1 MSELSVSTIVAFL
14 AYVAIVLSI
23 GVYAYLK
30 TKNATDYFL
39 GGRELSPT
47 VTAISAGASDM
58 SGWVLL
64 GLPGY
69 AYLAGLEAAWIS
81 LGLVIGVAANWGLMA
96 KRLRIYSEQLDDAV
110 TLPTYLQRRFA
121 DKTPWLK
128 SISSLSILLFFLF
141 YVGSGLIAG
150 GKLFNEVFGFDYQ
163 IAVFVSVALILFYT
177 LFGGFLAVSW
187 TDVFQGL
194 LMLLAL
200 VCVPVLVISQAGGLD
215 EFTAQISLKNPQ
227 LLNVFTDI
235 NGDALGW
242 LAIVSAMGWGL
253 GYFGQPHILARFMAI
268 RSAAETGKA
277 ASIGVTWAFLCYL
290 LAILVGLSGVAYLP
304 GIIPDSEKVFIA
316 LTGLIFHPL
325 IAGILLAAI
334 LAAIMSTVD
343 SQLLVCSSSL
353 AEDLYP
359 LVVKKQ
365 LSPKQRLQV
374 GRVAVVILALMATLL
389 AMEPD
394 SKVLDVVSYAWAGL
408 GASLGP
414 AILISLYWR
423 KMTARGALAGV
434 FVGGATV
441 IIWPQFE
448 GGIFELY
455 SLVPGFGVSAL
466 AVVVGSLIDSSEDQA
481 SIHKGFDKMTANLA
495 KLR

>member
-1 MSELSVSTIVAFL
+1 
-14 AYVAIVLSI
+14 
-23 GVYAYLK
+23 
-30 TKNATDYFL
+30 
-39 GGRELSPT
+39 
-47 VTAISAGASDM
+47 M

-81 LGLVIGVAANWGLMA
+81 IGLVIGVAANWLLMA
-96 KRLRIYSEQLDDAV
+96 KRLRIYSALLGDAV
-110 TLPTYLQRRFA
+110 TLPTYLQRRFT

-128 SISSLSILLFFLF
+128 SIASVSILLFFLF

-150 GKLFNEVFGFDYQ
+150 GKLFNEVFGFDYHM
-163 IAVFVSVALILFYT
+163 AVIVSVALILFYT

-200 VCVPVLVISQAGGLD
+200 ACVPILVISQTGSVD
-215 EFTAQISLKNPQ
+215 QFTAQINQQNPQ
-227 LLNVFTDI
+227 LLNLFTDAEG
-235 NGDALGW
+235 NVLSW
-242 LAIVSAMGWGL
+242 MMIVSTMGWGL

-268 RSAAETGKA
+268 RSPSETGQA
-277 ASIGVTWAFLCYL
+277 ATIGVVWALSCYL
-290 LAILVGLSGVAYLP
+290 LAILVGLSGIAYLP
-304 GIIPDSEKVFIA
+304 EVLPDSEKVFIA
-316 LTGLIFHPL
+316 LTSLIFHPL

-359 LVVKKQ
+359 LVTKKDV
-365 LSPKQRLQV
+365 SAEKRLQI
-374 GRVAVVILALMATLL
+374 GRIAVVVLAMMATML

-394 SKVLDVVSYAWAGL
+394 NKVLDVVSYAWAGL

-414 AILISLYWR
+414 AILVSLYWR
-423 KMTARGALAGV
+423 RMTARGALAGV
-434 FVGGATV
+434 LTGGATV
-441 IIWPQFE
+441 MIWSQAE
-448 GGIFELY
+448 GGIFDLY
-455 SLVPGFGVSAL
+455 ALVPGFVLSLVAIL
-466 AVVVGSLIDSSEDQA
+466 TVSLIDKRGVDNSTEQSFEDMHQQVIA
-481 SIHKGFDKMTANLA
+481 SK
-495 KLR
+495 